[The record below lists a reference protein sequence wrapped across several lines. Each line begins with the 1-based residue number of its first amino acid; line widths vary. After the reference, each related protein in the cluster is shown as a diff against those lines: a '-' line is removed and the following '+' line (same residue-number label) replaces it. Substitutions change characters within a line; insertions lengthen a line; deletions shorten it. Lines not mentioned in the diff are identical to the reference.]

1 MVKFELN
8 LEKRKIN
15 LQQNVMAKE
24 HEVGDELQ
32 ALFDRLDITAYD
44 VMGTIGAGKTTFLER
59 LSEQFASKIPIL
71 VINGDLATSIDA
83 DRIIMNGAK
92 AFQIN
97 TGKGCHLHANLI
109 KNALNQMPHN
119 MEDFKGGYVFI
130 ENVGNLI
137 CPSGWDVGAHERI
150 VLTSVTEGPYHVKKH
165 PIIYKVSSI
174 AIFNKIELADVM
186 EVELEQLKQD
196 AIELNRNI
204 DVFFTSLKKKPYQGL
219 HEIYS
224 RLGFL

>member
-1 MVKFELN
+1 M
-8 LEKRKIN
+8 
-15 LQQNVMAKE
+15 
-24 HEVGDELQ
+24 
-32 ALFDRLDITAYD
+32 
-44 VMGTIGAGKTTFLER
+44 ER
-59 LSEQFASKIPIL
+59 
-71 VINGDLATSIDA
+71 
-83 DRIIMNGAK
+83 R

-174 AIFNKIELADVM
+174 AIFNKIELAEVM
-186 EVELEQLKQD
+186 EVDLEQLKQD
-196 AIELNRNI
+196 ALELNRDI
-204 DVFFTSLKKKPYQGL
+204 DVFFTSLKRKPYKGL
-219 HEIYS
+219 DEIYT
-224 RLGFL
+224 R